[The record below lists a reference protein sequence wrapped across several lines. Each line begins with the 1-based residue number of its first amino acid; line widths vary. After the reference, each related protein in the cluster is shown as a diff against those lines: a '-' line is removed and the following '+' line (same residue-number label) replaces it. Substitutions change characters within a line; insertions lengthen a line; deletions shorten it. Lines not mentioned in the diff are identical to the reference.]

1 MVQINESNMIFGDF
15 EEDTIFQIEK
25 SKLHNKIGNGIKV
38 VEFVLLRNENEL
50 NFIEAKSSS
59 PRPTKDNIVRFNEF
73 IEEIVDKFIH
83 SFNLFYST
91 ILKRN
96 KDYGEMNNNF
106 FELDNS
112 QTKLKFILV
121 IKGHEIEWL
130 LPISDDLKKK
140 LSYQNT
146 IWKSEVIVMNDKIAN
161 KYNLVKEE
169 KKKECSWQ

>member
-1 MVQINESNMIFGDF
+1 MIFGDF
-15 EEDTIFQIEK
+15 EENKIFKIEK

-59 PRPTKDNIVRFNEF
+59 PRATKQNVIRFNEF
-73 IEEIVDKFIH
+73 IEEISDKFVH
-83 SFNLFYST
+83 SFNLFFSA

-96 KDYGEMNNNF
+96 KDYGEIDNNF

-112 QTKLKFILV
+112 QIKLKFILV

-130 LPISDDLKKK
+130 LPISDALKKK
-140 LSYQNT
+140 LSYQNI
-146 IWKSEVIVMNDKIAN
+146 IWKSEIVVMNDDIAN
-161 KYNLVKEE
+161 KYNLVKSVV
-169 KKKECSWQ
+169 K